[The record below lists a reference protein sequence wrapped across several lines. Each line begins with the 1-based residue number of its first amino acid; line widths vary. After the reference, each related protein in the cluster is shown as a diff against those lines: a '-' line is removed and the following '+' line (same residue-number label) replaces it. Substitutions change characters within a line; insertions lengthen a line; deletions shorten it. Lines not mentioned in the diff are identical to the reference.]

1 MTDPLVPR
9 TCQGGAQ
16 SFGGQMRRML
26 RIDTQ
31 HGHRPQETHQSIRTS
46 LHSVQFVKVVK
57 NGPQVALC
65 YISIRKIRAAEQTR
79 FRPTWS
85 QLVGSTNGRRMR
97 SAQSPWPGR
106 SSSAARADWRRRCEA
121 DGANRRR
128 GLLLFF
134 FFHGQNVP
142 LVARYFSFFSSSNKF
157 FIRPDPH
164 RRTC

>member
-1 MTDPLVPR
+1 
-9 TCQGGAQ
+9 
-16 SFGGQMRRML
+16 MRRML

-106 SSSAARADWRRRCEA
+106 SSSAASAAWRREPTSWPFVVFFFSRPKCSVSRA
-121 DGANRRR
+121 I
-128 GLLLFF
+128 FF
-134 FFHGQNVP
+134 FFFPRPIN
-142 LVARYFSFFSSSNKF
+142 FSSAR
-157 FIRPDPH
+157 IRTVGRAK
-164 RRTC
+164 RRNRPQVPPGGDLTALEGM